1 MPASPTD
8 ASSRAWLDEGQ
19 VDPTW
24 TPPEPGRRPLPR
36 WVAPVAVV
44 AALVLVLVLV
54 WGAGGFGRRT
64 DLLLDRPV
72 GSLVTTGPY
81 EFRFSS
87 ATAQQRTD
95 YSGAVVWRVV
105 MSGEGRTTGEESIAP
120 LYADDNGMFVAK
132 DETSGE
138 IQTSDGQTLGVEKR
152 IGGRFTPGLPLQ
164 PFEVQFEFSQD
175 YRPQP
180 VITLGVYQLEFRD
193 SSLLGNQEKSWRNAE
208 RAYRFELPVT
218 ELPPAIS

>member
-24 TPPEPGRRPLPR
+24 TPPEPGRRPLSR

-54 WGAGGFGRRT
+54 WGAGGFSRRT

-132 DETSGE
+132 DETSG
-138 IQTSDGQTLGVEKR
+138 DPDL
-152 IGGRFTPGLPLQ
+152 
-164 PFEVQFEFSQD
+164 
-175 YRPQP
+175 
-180 VITLGVYQLEFRD
+180 
-193 SSLLGNQEKSWRNAE
+193 
-208 RAYRFELPVT
+208 
-218 ELPPAIS
+218 